1 MNEPI
6 AVEARFEVDGSI
18 HPQTFIWQERRY
30 PIASLGRQWEQD
42 GERRFLVMT
51 ADSRVYEVA
60 FLRQEG
66 AWRLRRRPED
76 FGGARKAV

>member
-18 HPQTFIWQERRY
+18 HPQAFICQEQRY
-30 PIASLGRQWEQD
+30 QIASLGRQWEQD

-51 ADSRVYEVA
+51 ADYRVYEVA
-60 FLRQEG
+60 YLRQEG
-66 AWRLRRRPED
+66 TWRLRRRPED
-76 FGGARKAV
+76 FGGARKVV